1 MSSFSVDI
9 DIDDVIWGMST
20 YDRRCLFERMQDEGY
35 ISNACVITED
45 GVVEAPTHIER
56 KVLVNS
62 NDEFNQAL
70 QRLYGNGWRITKE
83 QEDYIIE
90 LSKRFSHE

>member
-9 DIDDVIWGMST
+9 DIDDVIWAMST
-20 YDRRCLFERMQDEGY
+20 YDRRCFFEAMQDEGY
-35 ISNACVITED
+35 ISKSCVITPE
-45 GVVEAPTHIER
+45 GEVEAPAHIER
-56 KVLVNS
+56 NTVANS

-70 QRLYGNGWRITKE
+70 QRLYGNGWRMTKE

-90 LSKRFSHE
+90 LGKRFSHE

>member
-9 DIDDVIWGMST
+9 DIDDIIWGMST
-20 YDRRCLFERMQDEGY
+20 YERRGFFEAMQDEGY
-35 ISNACVITED
+35 ISKSCVITED
-45 GVVEAPTHIER
+45 GIVEAPAHIER
-56 KVLVNS
+56 KVLANS

-70 QRLYGNGWRITKE
+70 QRLYGNGWRMTKE

-90 LSKRFSHE
+90 LGKRFSHE

>member
-20 YDRRCLFERMQDEGY
+20 YDRRCFFERMQDEGY
-35 ISNACVITED
+35 ISKSCVITPE
-45 GVVEAPTHIER
+45 GVVEASAHIER
-56 KVLVNS
+56 NAVVNS
-62 NDEFNQAL
+62 NNEFNQAL
-70 QRLYGNGWRITKE
+70 QRLYGNGWRMTKE

-90 LSKRFSHE
+90 LGKRFSHE